1 VPFLPLTPPLATIPL
16 PLRLITAFRP
26 MVALPRTHYCYREG
40 LCLACFMCVDT
51 LVLCRPPDILVDA
64 SRHCPRRRR
73 RSQSSAI
80 RPLPVSSRNRYFLA
94 SSAHTPGSE
103 SGDEDPRLHDREDT
117 WVILAHEYEV
127 EKVVPED
134 IDLSDWQNKGWKD
147 KVAEERASASK
158 LSCYA

>member
-1 VPFLPLTPPLATIPL
+1 LT
-16 PLRLITAFRP
+16 R
-26 MVALPRTHYCYREG
+26 
-40 LCLACFMCVDT
+40 
-51 LVLCRPPDILVDA
+51 PDIVLAGDA
-64 SRHCPRRRR
+64 GHNRALYDPCPCHH
-73 RSQSSAI
+73 AI
-80 RPLPVSSRNRYFLA
+80 ATFSPLQPIHQDPKAATKTL
-94 SSAHTPGSE
+94 E
-103 SGDEDPRLHDREDT
+103 SLSRLHDREDT

>member
-1 VPFLPLTPPLATIPL
+1 LSSPATPVTIERYTTLARVITQSL
-16 PLRLITAFRP
+16 LSRLFSPYTS
-26 MVALPRTHYCYREG
+26 L
-40 LCLACFMCVDT
+40 
-51 LVLCRPPDILVDA
+51 
-64 SRHCPRRRR
+64 S
-73 RSQSSAI
+73 
-80 RPLPVSSRNRYFLA
+80 
-94 SSAHTPGSE
+94 
-103 SGDEDPRLHDREDT
+103 RLHDREDT